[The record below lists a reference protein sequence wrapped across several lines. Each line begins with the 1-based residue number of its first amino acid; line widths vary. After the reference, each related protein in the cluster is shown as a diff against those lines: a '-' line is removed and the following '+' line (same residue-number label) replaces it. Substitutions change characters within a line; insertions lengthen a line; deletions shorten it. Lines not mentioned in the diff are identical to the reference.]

1 MSNYRCRLHKVTDTH
16 TAVTFIGTAGEC
28 PPVSRVIQR
37 KKNDKDDIIVI
48 KVPGYKAWVGLSG
61 GYAEYEYQP
70 TTIDVVRVI
79 SEESYEAIQE
89 SLILEGELIVSYP
102 ARQQKEDKL

>member
-16 TAVTFIGTAGEC
+16 TAVTFNGVAGDF
-28 PPVSRVIQR
+28 PPVSRVLHR
-37 KKNDKDDIIVI
+37 KTNDKDDIIVI
-48 KVPGYKAWVGLSG
+48 KVPGYKTWVGLSS
-61 GYAEYEYQP
+61 GYANYEYQP
-70 TTIDVVRVI
+70 TMIDVVRVI

-102 ARQQKEDKL
+102 ARQQKKDKL